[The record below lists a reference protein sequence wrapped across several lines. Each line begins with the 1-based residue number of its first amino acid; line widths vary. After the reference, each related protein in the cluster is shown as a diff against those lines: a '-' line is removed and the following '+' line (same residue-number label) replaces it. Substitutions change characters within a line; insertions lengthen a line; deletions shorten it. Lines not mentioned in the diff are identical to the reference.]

1 MFVSLFTHTL
11 THNFIMI
18 RHVVLFKLH
27 PFAEGNSKHENAL
40 YIKRKLEGL
49 QSVIPELQN
58 IDVLI
63 NMPGVSADNYD
74 LMLIT
79 EFKSLADLKV
89 YANHPA
95 HQEVVTFISKVRT
108 DRAAIDY
115 EV

>member
-1 MFVSLFTHTL
+1 
-11 THNFIMI
+11 MI
-18 RHVVLFKLH
+18 KHIVLYKLH

-40 YIKRKLEGL
+40 YIKRKLEEL
-49 QSVIPELQN
+49 QSVIPELQR
-58 IDVLI
+58 IEVKI
-63 NMPGVSADNYD
+63 NMPEVSADNYD

-79 EFKSLADLKV
+79 EFNSLADLKV

-95 HQEVVTFISKVRT
+95 HQEVVSFIAKVRT